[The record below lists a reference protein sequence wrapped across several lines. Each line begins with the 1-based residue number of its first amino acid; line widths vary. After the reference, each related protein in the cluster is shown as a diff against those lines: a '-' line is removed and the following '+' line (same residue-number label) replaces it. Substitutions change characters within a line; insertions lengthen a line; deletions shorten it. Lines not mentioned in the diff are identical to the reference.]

1 MKVMW
6 WARCRLS
13 QAEKRSGRYADREAA
28 FRRRT
33 EGLSYAA
40 IAEESGV
47 SPRTVERWARDG
59 AWKQRLRAIEAA
71 AARKADDELGSRRAK
86 QLVEFQRMIEDSKC
100 RDAPASLRAADVR
113 ITASDFVGLIKAAL
127 LLQGAPAARVEVIS
141 ESGEWAGLRSR
152 ILQALV
158 RPPRSTTRARRSPR
172 PDRGGRMTKHERR
185 PPQCS

>member
-1 MKVMW
+1 MAGRDEGDVVG
-6 WARCRLS
+6 AVPPE

-47 SPRTVERWARDG
+47 SPRTLERWARDG

-86 QLVEFQRMIEDSKC
+86 QLVEFQQLIEDSSVAYA
-100 RDAPASLRAADVR
+100 RQLASGEVR
-113 ITASDFVGLIKAAL
+113 ITATDFVGLIKAAL

-141 ESGEWAGLRSR
+141 ESGEWTGLRSR
-152 ILQALV
+152 ILQALADH
-158 RPPRSTTRARRSPR
+158 PEARLALAEAL
-172 PDRGGRMTKHERR
+172 DQTEEDE
-185 PPQCS
+185 